1 MGQIWENIRRL
12 RKQAGMTQGQLAERL
27 EMSRAT
33 VSKYETGDICPPISV
48 IRKICTVLK
57 CDFHDIVE
65 SSAAAPST
73 PESRAAFEKKAELP
87 PGTLDRMSAERGLQS
102 IAEWNTS
109 AKRAM
114 EVPDG
119 RLGDGQKLLNLL
131 VSIAGFRVEFDGQQF
146 YFVRGHAAVPVSES
160 DLVLLLGSLENDITR
175 RCFDLLAMLLA
186 PGDNGK
192 GADSVSADE
201 PSRR

>member
-1 MGQIWENIRRL
+1 
-12 RKQAGMTQGQLAERL
+12 
-27 EMSRAT
+27 MSI
-33 VSKYETGDICPPISV
+33 KDN
-48 IRKICTVLK
+48 IRKIRKERKMTQAELAAALGKGTSTIQKYELGITCPSLEMIRKMCAVLK

-65 SSAAAPST
+65 SSASAPST

-87 PGTLDRMSAERGLQS
+87 LGTLDRMSAERGLQS

-192 GADSVSADE
+192 GADSASADE
-201 PSRR
+201 PSSR